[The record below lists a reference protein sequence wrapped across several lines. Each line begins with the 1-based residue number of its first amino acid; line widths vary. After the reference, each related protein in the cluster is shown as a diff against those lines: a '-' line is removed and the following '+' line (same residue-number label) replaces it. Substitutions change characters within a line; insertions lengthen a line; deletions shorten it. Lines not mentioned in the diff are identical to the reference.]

1 MKQETSPVTIYSVFA
16 CIFHA
21 FLKLLWLTIVQSRVL
36 WRNLEKEILAKY
48 LMSLQRILLMTSN
61 ICYFIFGNSD
71 CKFKPFTAHD
81 CTMPDHLALFTSNHM
96 PWTFEAVNRPKLET
110 SRNQIILIF
119 LLYPNKRNHMR
130 NKYFG
135 RTKTHPSQ
143 LFYSKQKDAVTE
155 EYITLYSKQLV
166 GSREQSWEGQLG

>member
-1 MKQETSPVTIYSVFA
+1 
-16 CIFHA
+16 
-21 FLKLLWLTIVQSRVL
+21 
-36 WRNLEKEILAKY
+36 
-48 LMSLQRILLMTSN
+48 MSLQRILLMTSN

-166 GSREQSWEGQLG
+166 GSREQSREGQLGQSPDSPEYSAQYVSLTMPNQICSLWQKWVGNKKHGAHEGKYKIQGSK